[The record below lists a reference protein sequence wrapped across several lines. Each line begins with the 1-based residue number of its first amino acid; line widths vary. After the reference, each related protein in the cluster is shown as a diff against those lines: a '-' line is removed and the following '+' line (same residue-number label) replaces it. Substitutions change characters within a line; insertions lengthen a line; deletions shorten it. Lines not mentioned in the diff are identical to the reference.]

1 MKYKPYYEVREIKNL
16 KQMVEDSTK
25 IYSNKTAY
33 FVKRENKDY
42 EEIKFSQVK
51 IDIDNLGT
59 ALINLGLK
67 DKRIAVIGENRY
79 EWAISYLAVING
91 TGVVVPLDKQLPE
104 KEIENCIKR
113 AEVSCIIYSSK
124 LEEEIKNISKNVDN
138 SIIYICMDEI
148 QENNNFLSLKNLL
161 KKGEEFIKSGNT
173 EFIKAKIDVNIM
185 AEMLFTSGTTAQSK
199 IVMLSH
205 KNICFNM
212 YEQCKMLLI
221 NPEDTFLSILPIHHT
236 YECTCGFLTPFYRGA
251 SVAYCEGLKYIQ
263 KNMQEAKISVFLGV
277 PLIFETLYKRIWTGI
292 EKQGKAKTVK
302 MMIKITNFLD
312 KLGIHLKKKIFKKIH
327 DELGGRI
334 RLFIA
339 GAAAINPEV
348 SKGFRDLGIFT
359 VQGYGLSECAP
370 IVALNRDV
378 EYKDDAAGLPL
389 ENEELKIDNPNE
401 EGIGEIIVKG
411 DHVMIGYYQNEEE
424 NKKVFKDGWF
434 YTGDLGK
441 IDEDGFLHITGRKK
455 NVIITKNGKNIYPEE
470 IESMLNDNEYIKES
484 LVYGKDAKHDLI
496 LSAEIILDKEYIEEK
511 FKDNPKTDEELKDI
525 VWEEIKKVNN
535 NLTTYKHIKDIT
547 IRDKD
552 FEKTTTMKI
561 KRYIEKNNIKNI

>member
-33 FVKRENKDY
+33 FVKRDGKDY

-277 PLIFETLYKRIWTGI
+277 PLIFETLYKRIWAGI

-327 DELGGRI
+327 DELGGKI